1 MVSLAEGVDKSTGEQ
16 VFISD
21 SVVEFDEVAKELFD
35 EASEAFYEDRE
46 DAEELLIELREYL
59 EAKRLE
65 SATSK
70 VLQKNL
76 VNFVKRNWWGIL
88 IFLLISGAVAYM
100 VYKNTVSRKL
110 KEKIGKM
117 KLEKKAILQLMKK
130 LQQERF
136 KENKIPDLVYEI
148 KMKNYKER
156 LSAIKAKLPVL
167 ESKLQ
172 VDEKNNKNKLLK
184 EKVVK
189 KKEK

>member
-1 MVSLAEGVDKSTGEQ
+1 M
-16 VFISD
+16 
-21 SVVEFDEVAKELFD
+21 
-35 EASEAFYEDRE
+35 
-46 DAEELLIELREYL
+46 
-59 EAKRLE
+59 
-65 SATSK
+65 
-70 VLQKNL
+70 
-76 VNFVKRNWWGIL
+76 NWWGIL